1 MGKILC
7 LQKQNQVQE
16 LEQQLH
22 QKEKEHQNVIT
33 SLHENVLTVVSGH
46 AENNRQHQALQNLI
60 QHCCY
65 LLLFIN

>member
-1 MGKILC
+1 MGRILC

-33 SLHENVLTVVSGH
+33 SLHENVLTVVS
-46 AENNRQHQALQNLI
+46 EQL
-60 QHCCY
+60 
-65 LLLFIN
+65 